1 MRRRKESAVKIMSE
15 IVFNNKISV
24 HRWLLDNGWTIG
36 KSQFYDHCK
45 EGLLRPAKKDGK
57 YHLAA
62 VKKYAALHV
71 VVTETGKK
79 ETEWES
85 KIREEKLEVAL
96 RREQVGLERERFDLQ
111 AKQGKLI
118 PRSEF
123 ELALVARA
131 VAFMAH
137 LNHTVQQEVPDWIEL
152 VEGNQGRAAELV
164 EAISRAIEQRMA
176 DFAVDAEFEILLE
189 ANQ

>member
-1 MRRRKESAVKIMSE
+1 MSE
-15 IVFNNKISV
+15 IFNNKISV
-24 HRWLLDNGWTIG
+24 HRWLLENGWTIG

-57 YHLAA
+57 YHLA
-62 VKKYAALHV
+62 
-71 VVTETGKK
+71 
-79 ETEWES
+79 
-85 KIREEKLEVAL
+85 L

-111 AKQGKLI
+111 AKQGKFI
-118 PRSEF
+118 PRAEF

-176 DFAVDAEFEILLE
+176 DFAVDAEFEVLLE